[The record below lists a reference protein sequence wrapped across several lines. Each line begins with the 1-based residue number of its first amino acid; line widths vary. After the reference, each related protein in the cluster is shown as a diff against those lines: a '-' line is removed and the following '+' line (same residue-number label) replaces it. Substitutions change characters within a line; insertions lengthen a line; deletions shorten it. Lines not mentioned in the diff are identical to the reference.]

1 MLAPHLSRHS
11 FSVRRNR
18 VFPYREIHRG
28 IIGHARK
35 NKRVIRALS
44 IMTPISKK
52 ICMIGDFG
60 VGKTSLI
67 RRFVD
72 RQFSDDYLSTV
83 GVKISRKIIEITGV
97 NQQEKLNLQL
107 LIWDL
112 EGHTKFKAIAPSY
125 LQGSSGAIIVA
136 DVSRIETLE
145 RLPEHIQLFLSINP
159 KSSFI
164 IALNK
169 SDLIDEEKLVKL
181 IEFVQLQEGVDKVS
195 VIYQTSAKTGLYVDD
210 IFQQLAHKSI
220 ESL

>member
-1 MLAPHLSRHS
+1 
-11 FSVRRNR
+11 
-18 VFPYREIHRG
+18 
-28 IIGHARK
+28 
-35 NKRVIRALS
+35 
-44 IMTPISKK
+44 MTPISKK